1 MFSLVV
7 RHDMSL
13 MPKAPVVFLQY
24 LAALAI
30 VEGVRDYDRGYD
42 RLPIKL
48 KWPND
53 VCTYIHPY
61 PCPLSD

>member
-7 RHDMSL
+7 RHDMAL

-24 LAALAI
+24 IAALAI
-30 VEGVRDYDRGYD
+30 VEGVRNYDTGYD

-53 VCTYIHPY
+53 ICKFCRTSLAYAGG
-61 PCPLSD
+61 

>member
-53 VCTYIHPY
+53 ICTYAY
-61 PCPLSD
+61 PCSCP